1 MKSQHFPLSRAAGAW
16 EGGPCARARLERRSG
31 ALGAL
36 GLPRGQP
43 LSAFHLKL
51 LRESARI
58 TCFLEHS
65 RRSCALYG
73 PCRLED
79 HPAAQTWGA
88 RGLSGLCLPERHLEG
103 GARGECPQSALVGS
117 RSEQVARVQFPT
129 RRQNEM
135 PSNPADMTEVTL
147 SVYSVCKHKC
157 NRKSAV
163 GGAGLPPALQLP
175 GPAGPCPLPSPRALA
190 RRFAE

>member
-1 MKSQHFPLSRAAGAW
+1 MRTEGHRRSPGVGLKSQHFPLSRAAGAW

-51 LRESARI
+51 LRELARI

-65 RRSCALYG
+65 PRSCALYG

-88 RGLSGLCLPERHLEG
+88 RGLSGLCLLE
-103 GARGECPQSALVGS
+103 
-117 RSEQVARVQFPT
+117 
-129 RRQNEM
+129 
-135 PSNPADMTEVTL
+135 
-147 SVYSVCKHKC
+147 H
-157 NRKSAV
+157 
-163 GGAGLPPALQLP
+163 
-175 GPAGPCPLPSPRALA
+175 PSPGGTWKGAPRANVRSPLWLGA
-190 RRFAE
+190 DQSRWLVCSFQHADRMKCPRTRLI